1 MTGDL
6 KLGLLKDE
14 KSQYSQD
21 FQLALQSS
29 FLLPT
34 IDKPTCVHKM
44 SASLIDNISFNNPNQ
59 ILISGNIITDVCDQ
73 FSQFCILTSGRDKIT
88 KKETKQNKIN
98 KTTKKRELSDFSSVR
113 FNNDLSIVDWDSI
126 IVSKANSFQEHFL
139 TLCN

>member
-1 MTGDL
+1 
-6 KLGLLKDE
+6 
-14 KSQYSQD
+14 
-21 FQLALQSS
+21 
-29 FLLPT
+29 
-34 IDKPTCVHKM
+34 M
-44 SASLIDNISFNNPNQ
+44 SASLIDNISFNNHNQ

-139 TLCN
+139 ILCN

>member
-29 FLLPT
+29 FVLPT

-59 ILISGNIITDVCDQ
+59 ILTSGKIITDVCDQ

-88 KKETKQNKIN
+88 KRETKQNKTN
-98 KTTKKRELSDFSSVR
+98 KTTKQQRNANYQTSPQCGLIMICPQSTG
-113 FNNDLSIVDWDSI
+113 IVLQCQKQI
-126 IVSKANSFQEHFL
+126 AFKNIF
-139 TLCN
+139 

>member
-139 TLCN
+139 ILCN

>member
-73 FSQFCILTSGRDKIT
+73 FSQFCILTSGGDKIT

-139 TLCN
+139 ILCN

>member
-1 MTGDL
+1 MRHHLSPTQFFILFYKNSYMTGDL

-73 FSQFCILTSGRDKIT
+73 FSQFCIILTSGRDKIT
-88 KKETKQNKIN
+88 KKETKQNKQNN
-98 KTTKKRELSDFSSVR
+98 KETRTLRLLLSAV
-113 FNNDLSIVDWDSI
+113 
-126 IVSKANSFQEHFL
+126 Q
-139 TLCN
+139 

>member
-34 IDKPTCVHKM
+34 IDKLTCVHKM

-59 ILISGNIITDVCDQ
+59 ILTSGNIITDVCDQ
-73 FSQFCILTSGRDKIT
+73 FCQFCILTSGRDKIT
-88 KKETKQNKIN
+88 KKETKQNKTN
-98 KTTKKRELSDFSSVR
+98 KTTKQQR
-113 FNNDLSIVDWDSI
+113 N
-126 IVSKANSFQEHFL
+126 ANSQTSPQCGLIMICPQSTGIVLQCQKQIAFKNIF
-139 TLCN
+139 